1 MKLGHK
7 LLLAPL
13 LTAVVLFG
21 TAQLNTWLNTRQAA
35 ATQGL
40 FIDQIG
46 VFKTLSASQDQ
57 LAGVH
62 ADVYRTVALV
72 ASLDEPRIKAARAAL
87 ARRMGEVKTGL
98 QSLASGAGADAELTA
113 IVAQALQ
120 FIDGYVKHAD
130 SAIDMATV
138 DANTGIA
145 AMQSA
150 DTAFAGMARTV
161 GQVVARIEV
170 NATAAAVAAA
180 EQSRQLNLALAALGL
195 LMAGAAIGFA
205 HLSQRRL
212 VADILAASRLATHAA
227 AGQLDQTLQA
237 AQRHDEVGDL
247 LRALGTMQAQLREV
261 VGGVRRSAEDIS
273 DASSE
278 VAAGNADLSQRTEEQ
293 AAALEETA
301 ASMEQLS
308 VTVTHNADNARQA
321 NQLALGASAVA
332 IRGGEVVGQVV
343 QTMKGI
349 NDSSRKI
356 ADIISVIDGIAFQTN
371 ILALNAAVE
380 AARAGEQGRGFAVV
394 ASEVRSLAGR
404 SAEAAKE
411 IKLLINASVDRVA
424 QGTTLVD
431 QAGVTMAEVVV
442 SIKRVTDIMGEISA
456 ASTEQRAGV
465 AQVAEAVG
473 QMDQTT
479 QHNAALVEQ
488 SAAAAD
494 SLMQQAHRL
503 LQAVAV
509 FKLGDEDTAE
519 PAPAPASQSGE
530 RVERRGP
537 GRAKNVS
544 RPTFGTAAPAAS
556 RSTEAAL
563 QKTGTDGEWTSF

>member
-113 IVAQALQ
+113 IVAQAHQ

-205 HLSQRRL
+205 YLSQRRL

-321 NQLALGASAVA
+321 NQLAMGASAVA

-509 FKLGDEDTAE
+509 FKLGPDDTAE

-544 RPTFGTAAPAAS
+544 RPTFGAAAPAAS

>member
-98 QSLASGAGADAELTA
+98 QSLASGAGADAEHTA
-113 IVAQALQ
+113 LVAQAHQ

-205 HLSQRRL
+205 YLSQRRL

-537 GRAKNVS
+537 GRARNVS
-544 RPTFGTAAPAAS
+544 RPTFGAAAPAAS